1 MPYRSALS
9 VGSSCCSRPR
19 GDARLTLLRVIAQW
33 TPVSYWAVQRLFS
46 TFPNSWPGLGLLIL
60 RFATGL
66 SLAVVA
72 YAGDLAGTAA
82 LLARCAA
89 GGVAVLIWIGLWT
102 PLAAAVGAAIQ
113 VIVITIGHRFELSLV
128 VGPVLGLS
136 LAMLGPGAW
145 SFDARLFGRK
155 RIM

>member
-1 MPYRSALS
+1 
-9 VGSSCCSRPR
+9 
-19 GDARLTLLRVIAQW
+19 
-33 TPVSYWAVQRLFS
+33 VQRLFS

-66 SLAVVA
+66 SLAAVA
-72 YAGDLAGTAA
+72 HVAGDLADMAG
-82 LLARCAA
+82 LLARCVV

-102 PLAAAVGAAIQ
+102 PLAAVAGAAIQ
-113 VIVITIGHRFELSLV
+113 VIVITFGRQFNLSLLV
-128 VGPVLGLS
+128 FVAVGLS

-155 RIM
+155 RII

>member
-1 MPYRSALS
+1 M
-9 VGSSCCSRPR
+9 
-19 GDARLTLLRVIAQW
+19 
-33 TPVSYWAVQRLFS
+33 QRLFS

-66 SLAVVA
+66 SLAAVA
-72 YAGDLAGTAA
+72 HVAGDLADTASV
-82 LLARCAA
+82 LARYAV

-102 PLAAAVGAAIQ
+102 PPAAVAAAAIQ
-113 VIVITIGHRFELSLV
+113 ILVIILGHQFNLSLLV
-128 VGPVLGLS
+128 FVALGLS

-155 RIM
+155 RLI